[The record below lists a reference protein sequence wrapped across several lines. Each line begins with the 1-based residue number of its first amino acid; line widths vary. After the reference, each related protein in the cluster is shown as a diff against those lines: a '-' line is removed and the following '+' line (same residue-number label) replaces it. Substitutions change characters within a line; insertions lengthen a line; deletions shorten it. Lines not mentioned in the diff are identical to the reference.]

1 MGNWRTVNIS
11 GHIGA
16 DEIDAA
22 RELLTR
28 AANYD
33 SWMYGDGENEE
44 LCSLFCL
51 AFGEGLCGLRDWIR
65 PSGNI
70 NAVGNLH
77 ERDFDNDDIEKALSI
92 LAKRF
97 PTLELTLHSGDDWES
112 LHCTATFH
120 VKDGECKRCPPEIK
134 ELSEISSESI
144 MENLWATLG
153 RNGI

>member
-28 AANYD
+28 AADYD

-65 PSGNI
+65 PSGTI

-120 VKDGECKRCPPEIK
+120 VKDGECKRCPPEIE

-153 RNGI
+153 RDGI

>member
-33 SWMYGDGENEE
+33 SWMYDDGKNEE

-120 VKDGECKRCPPEIK
+120 VKDGECKRCPPEIE

>member
-11 GHIGA
+11 GHIGT

-28 AANYD
+28 VADYD
-33 SWMYGDGENEE
+33 SWMYDDGENEE

-70 NAVGNLH
+70 NAVGNLY

-120 VKDGECKRCPPEIK
+120 VKDGECKRCPPEIE

>member
-11 GHIGA
+11 GHIGT

-22 RELLTR
+22 REMLTR

-33 SWMYGDGENEE
+33 PWMYDDGENDE
-44 LCSLFCL
+44 LCALYCL
-51 AFGEGLCGLRDWIR
+51 AFGTGMCGLRDWIR

-70 NAVGNLH
+70 NAIGNLH
-77 ERDFDNDDIEKALSI
+77 ERDFDNDDIEKALSV
-92 LAKRF
+92 LAKKF
-97 PTLELTLHSGDDWES
+97 PTLVLTLHSGDDWES

-120 VKDGECKRCPPEIK
+120 VKDGECKRCPPEIE
-134 ELSEISSESI
+134 ELNEISSESV
-144 MENLWATLG
+144 MENLWAALG

>member
-33 SWMYGDGENEE
+33 SWMYDDGENEE
-44 LCSLFCL
+44 ICSLFCL

-65 PSGNI
+65 PNGTI

-120 VKDGECKRCPPEIK
+120 VKDGECKRCPPEIE

>member
-33 SWMYGDGENEE
+33 PWMYDDGENEE
-44 LCSLFCL
+44 LCSLYCL
-51 AFGEGLCGLRDWIR
+51 AFGKGLCGLHDWIR

-70 NAVGNLH
+70 NAIGNLY
-77 ERDFDNDDIEKALSI
+77 ERDFDNDDIEKALSV
-92 LAKRF
+92 LARKF
-97 PTLELTLHSGDDWES
+97 PTLVLTLHSGDDWES
-112 LHCTATFH
+112 LRCTATFH
-120 VKDGECKRCPPEIK
+120 VKDGACRRCPPEID
-134 ELSEISSESI
+134 ELMEIGSSAMMDSFLTALRK
-144 MENLWATLG
+144 NRL
-153 RNGI
+153 